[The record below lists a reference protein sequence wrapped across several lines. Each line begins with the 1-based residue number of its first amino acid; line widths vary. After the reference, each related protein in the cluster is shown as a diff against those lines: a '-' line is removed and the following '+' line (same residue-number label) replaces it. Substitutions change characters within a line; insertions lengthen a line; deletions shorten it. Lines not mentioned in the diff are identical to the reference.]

1 MSTVELRPFARTR
14 DGRTVQR
21 AVLCNDRGMTASILS
36 YGGIL
41 HTLEVPDRDG
51 ETANVVLGF
60 ADLGSYEASNT
71 YFGALIG
78 RYANRILDA
87 NFAVGDATYTLDRN
101 DEFGT
106 VHGGSGGFD
115 RLVWDMEAI
124 GSSEAVGVRLST
136 VSPDGDNGFPGNLTV
151 EVAYELIRER
161 NSLRVTY
168 TATTDAPTVVNMTGH
183 SYFNLAG
190 EGAGSVLDHLLKVE
204 ADAFLPVTS
213 QLVPTGEFAAVENTP
228 FDFRESRLIGDRIRD
243 NHEQLVL
250 GRGYDHNYVLRKEY
264 SANAFECAAELV
276 EPISGRVLAVWTT
289 EPGLDVY
296 TGNFLDASLVGTSG
310 RIYRQGDAIALE
322 PEHFTDSPNR
332 PEFPSVELYP
342 GETYRSAT
350 EYQFGIVESEDVE
363 SEDVETGGAA

>member
-1 MSTVELRPFARTR
+1 MSTVELRPFGTTH
-14 DGRTVQR
+14 DGHTVQR

-36 YGGIL
+36 FGGIL
-41 HTLEVPDRDG
+41 HTLDVPDRHG
-51 ETANVVLGF
+51 ETTNVVLGF
-60 ADLGSYEASNT
+60 ADLESYEASNT

-87 NFAVGDATYTLDRN
+87 TFALGDATYTLDRN

-106 VHGGSGGFD
+106 VHGGSSGFD
-115 RLVWDMEAI
+115 RRVWDMQAI

-151 EVAYELIRER
+151 EVAYELIRDR

-168 TATTDAPTVVNMTGH
+168 TATTDAATVVNMTGH

-190 EGAGSVLDHLLKVE
+190 EGSGSVLDHLLKVE

-213 QLVPTGEFAAVENTP
+213 QLVPTGELAAVENTP

-243 NHEQLVL
+243 NHEQLIL
-250 GRGYDHNYVLRKEY
+250 GRGYDHNFALRKEY

-350 EYQFGIVESEDVE
+350 EYQFGIVESAD
-363 SEDVETGGAA
+363 DETGDVP